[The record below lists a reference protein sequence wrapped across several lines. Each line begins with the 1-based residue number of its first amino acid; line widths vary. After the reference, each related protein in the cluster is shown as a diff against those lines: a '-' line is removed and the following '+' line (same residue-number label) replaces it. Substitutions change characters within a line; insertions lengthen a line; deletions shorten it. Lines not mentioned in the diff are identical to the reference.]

1 MAINNPVA
9 QELMAKRAIPIP
21 LQYVV
26 LYLGL
31 SISTLCAIFMLRAAN
46 WARLLYIVWSGIEF
60 LVLLLTSPVKPMLI
74 PGILMYAVFV
84 FFLLRPKASA
94 YFTHSANVPND

>member
-1 MAINNPVA
+1 MAINNPMA
-9 QELMAKRAIPIP
+9 QELMAKSPIPVP
-21 LQYVV
+21 LQYVM

-31 SISTLCAIFMLRAAN
+31 AISILCAIFMLRAAN
-46 WARLLYIVWSGIEF
+46 WARLLYIGWSGIEF

-84 FFLLRPKASA
+84 FFLLRPKATA